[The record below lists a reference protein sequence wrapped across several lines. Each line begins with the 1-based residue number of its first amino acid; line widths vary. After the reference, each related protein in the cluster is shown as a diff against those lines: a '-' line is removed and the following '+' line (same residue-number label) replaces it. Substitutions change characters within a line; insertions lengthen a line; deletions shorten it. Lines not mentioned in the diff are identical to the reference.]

1 MSSTA
6 PRPRPAPRTPVEQL
20 GQLRVIGM
28 LIALVVLGP
37 PAATAGA
44 GAFLLARRCARGMLY
59 LTIAAALGLSAL
71 YLFWDRFS
79 ARITLVTSA
88 ISVRAEPQT
97 TGLQTATPANELPT
111 IDPDVLLA
119 PIVTRLKPHLL
130 PLWAMLLL
138 SAPTISL
145 FLESTRIRQVDEVER
160 GRHEREE
167 RTLQL
172 AAQKARTQAT
182 DVPPVVKSQLVLG
195 ASIRGDLDW
204 TQGRYITY
212 PPVVLGR
219 HLVAIGASGSGKT
232 ETSIRLAYGAAKV
245 YGWKVFYLDC
255 KGDEEMA
262 ARFMNA
268 MATAGYSNIA
278 RFPDRAYDGWR
289 GDNVA
294 LFNRLMAIVDYTEP
308 YYRDLTKMILD
319 LAINAP
325 GGLPRS
331 SEELLARLNP
341 DALKQLY
348 NGTVDIHA
356 VDGIK
361 PEHIH
366 SAHNRYRAFFR
377 ALDGGLDG
385 SWAFED
391 VDAGY
396 VLMRGLELKDQTASI
411 GRFMMEDFAHY
422 VSKRKDPNQRILF
435 IIDEF
440 PAIAFGGANT
450 AILFEMVRSKGA
462 GVVVTAQSYA
472 GMGEGADRILGA
484 AATLLLHQCA
494 DPDKLLARAGMATT
508 YARSISFAERGVSH
522 PTAYGVGAGSIREQ
536 EQLKVHPNAV
546 KALAPGE
553 CFLISGGRYAYV
565 SVARLAPD
573 TAALYVLPPASAHHT
588 NVAAHGRYSAEPTV
602 PDKTNIATASA
613 SDESARHAQKEEAN
627 ILTTFTPH
635 DPSVDSVHDW

>member
-1 MSSTA
+1 
-6 PRPRPAPRTPVEQL
+6 
-20 GQLRVIGM
+20 M
-28 LIALVVLGP
+28 LVACVVLGP
-37 PAATAGA
+37 PAAIAGA
-44 GAFLLARRCARGMLY
+44 GAFMLARRCARGMLY
-59 LTIAAALGLSAL
+59 VTLAAALGLGAL
-71 YLFWDRFS
+71 CLFWDRLS
-79 ARITLVTSA
+79 ARITLATSA
-88 ISVRAEPQT
+88 ISMTGEPWATRPRT
-97 TGLQTATPANELPT
+97 TQESVLPT
-111 IDPDVLLA
+111 LDPDAILT
-119 PIVTRLKPHLL
+119 PIMSRVAPHLI
-130 PLWAMLLL
+130 PLWATLLL
-138 SAPTISL
+138 AAPAVTL
-145 FLESTRIRQVDEVER
+145 LLESTRVRQVDEVER
-160 GRHEREE
+160 TRRERAE
-167 RTLQL
+167 RTIQL
-172 AAQKARTQAT
+172 AARKARAQAT
-182 DVPPVVKSQLVLG
+182 DAPPAAKLQMVLG
-195 ASIRGDLDW
+195 TSIRGDLDW
-204 TQGRYITY
+204 VQGRYLTY

-262 ARFMNA
+262 DRFMDA
-268 MATAGYSNIA
+268 MAAAGYANIA

-289 GDNVA
+289 GDGVA
-294 LFNRLMAIVDYTEP
+294 LFNRLMAIVDYSEP

-348 NGTVDIHA
+348 NGTADAHA
-356 VDGIK
+356 VSGIK

-391 VDAGY
+391 MDAGY
-396 VLMRGLELKDQTASI
+396 VLLRGLELKDQTASI

-422 VSKRKDPNQRILF
+422 VSKRKDPNQHILF

-450 AILFEMVRSKGA
+450 ATLFEMVRSKGA

-508 YARSISFAERGVSH
+508 YARSVSFAERGASN
-522 PTAYGVGAGSIREQ
+522 PTAYAVGAGSIREQ
-536 EQLKVHPNAV
+536 KDLKVDPDHV

-553 CFLISGGRYAYV
+553 CFLISGGRYAHV
-565 SVARLAPD
+565 SIARLAPG
-573 TAALYVLPPASAHHT
+573 AAAPYVPISGARHT
-588 NVAAHGRYSAEPTV
+588 NAGASEHSLSASEAPNTVEPTTSDESEIV
-602 PDKTNIATASA
+602 IAGA
-613 SDESARHAQKEEAN
+613 SDEPARHVPEQEGHTPTA
-627 ILTTFTPH
+627 TTLSDHT
-635 DPSVDSVHDW
+635 VNDW